1 VGLTVAAIPSAQE
14 EAIYS
19 ILLIG
24 GLAVFALAMWWD
36 VSDRERRTRRSDVA
50 FWLHLAAAPL
60 IAHPVFHMLGVFN
73 ENITLEIAGIVLAL
87 YLVFAFVALA
97 VDRRALLV
105 SSLAYVL
112 YAMYSLFHTAGAVEL
127 AWAFT
132 ALVIGSALLT
142 LSAFWHP
149 MRGMVVGT
157 LGRLSD
163 KLPPVGT
170 MATA

>member
-1 VGLTVAAIPSAQE
+1 
-14 EAIYS
+14 
-19 ILLIG
+19 
-24 GLAVFALAMWWD
+24 MWWD

-73 ENITLEIAGIVLAL
+73 ESITLNLAAIVLAL

-112 YAMYSLFHTAGAVEL
+112 YAMYVLFYRAGAVEL

-132 ALVIGSALLT
+132 ALAIGSTLLT

-149 MRGMVVGT
+149 MRRLVVGT
-157 LGRLSD
+157 LGNLSER
-163 KLPPVGT
+163 LPPVGS
-170 MATA
+170 MSAA